1 MSGSSIGTIAGG
13 LIGGILGFFVPVVG
27 IAIGFAVGSAVGG
40 AIGGFIDA
48 PKTPELIG
56 PRLTDLSIQTSTYGA
71 FIPRAYGK
79 IGVYGN
85 IFWIENNKIKETSKK
100 VRQGGKGIGG
110 GGATTKTYTYSATFA
125 LGLCEGPIAGVNK
138 IWIGSKLFYSASA
151 TDVYEIIASNQHTP
165 YFRVYLGT
173 EDQLADPRIQAT
185 LGVANVPAYR
195 GLAYIVFYDLP
206 LADYGNSLASTQ
218 IKIEIIHSA
227 TVSSIINNITSVNS
241 ASFPMRPVISG
252 NYLYLPCKTA
262 FKAIVFSIADP
273 ANPVQVSTI
282 EFAFSS
288 VNSIVISAT
297 TLFLSTDSAN
307 RVYKYSIANPL
318 APVQLGFAVLS
329 SGTGAVS
336 VVMDDNYVYA
346 AHANFVDVITPG
358 ALLVYTTLTFS
369 SATLQLYIS
378 GDLLFVSQAT
388 KVKIHLS
395 LTEISEITGIIGHA
409 RQMCVY
415 MNHLYL
421 ATASGLLIYNISD
434 PEFPS
439 FVYNFSSLGSITA
452 IQIVDHYA
460 YVASYPDG
468 VSVLNVLDPTTPELL
483 CSSGLAPRATSL
495 AVGNLIYFTDQVT
508 SISLNV
514 AQFVV
519 TAFFDETETL
529 GEIVE
534 SECLNSKFLTV
545 ADIDTTELT
554 DIVRGYRISE
564 LGAIRGGVDPL
575 RTAWPFDA
583 IQSGYQ
589 IYFKRRGSASV
600 ATIDSSLLDARAAGS
615 KDGVI
620 ISQSREMDSV
630 LHRKVLI
637 KYFDV
642 TREYDVN
649 EQYVER
655 INTDAV
661 NESIIDLPIV
671 LNANEAAQK
680 AEVLL
685 YLYWMERNDLVFSLP
700 PTYSQLEP
708 GDVITITGDNADHE
722 VRLTGVN
729 SLSDGRLECKAKY
742 NKATIYSPVAL
753 GEEGQSTGVTATLS
767 GPSTYELLDIPLIQ
781 TVYDEPGFVLAMTGY
796 LTGWPG
802 GVLYKSTDN
811 GQTFEDVQAVGPPGA
826 TMGIASTTI
835 GVHGGTVLDKTRL
848 LTVRMIQGDLSSVT
862 QSQMFDGQNWFA
874 YGADGRWEIIACQNA
889 VLQGNGDYILSDF
902 LRGQM
907 GTEWA
912 TGLHAV
918 GDIIVHLNS
927 DELEFIPVDSST
939 ITASY
944 IYRGITDEDTIDS
957 DSDKA
962 FSYDAVNL
970 ECLSPCQETGS
981 RHPTTNDWTITWTR
995 RTRFA
1000 GWRSYIDAEL
1010 GEDIESYE
1018 IDVFSSAAFTTIKR
1032 TLTSTN
1038 QTVQYTSAQQI
1049 TDFGSNQS
1057 TIRVK
1062 IYQMSALVGRGYAL
1076 TATLTR
1082 T

>member
-13 LIGGILGFFVPVVG
+13 LIGGILGFFLPVVG
-27 IAIGFAVGSAVGG
+27 TAIGFAVGSAVGG

-48 PKTPELIG
+48 PKTPELTG
-56 PRLTDLSIQTSTYGA
+56 PRLTDLSVQTSTYGA

-79 IGVYGN
+79 IGIYGN

-110 GGATTKTYTYSATFA
+110 GGASTKTYTYSATFA
-125 LGLCEGPIAGVNK
+125 IGLCEGPIAAIGR
-138 IWIGSKLFYSASA
+138 IWIGSKLFYDAKSN
-151 TDVYEIIASNQHTP
+151 DIASIILSNKIAEG
-165 YFRVYLGT
+165 FELYLGT
-173 EDQLADPRIQAT
+173 EDQLPDPRMQAT
-185 LGVANVPAYR
+185 LGGANTPAYR

-206 LADYGNSLASTQ
+206 LADYGNSLAAAQ
-218 IKIEIIHSA
+218 IKVEIIKNATYSSWARTITNEAIGVQFKTSSTPGVGLPYIDNVDNFIIKVGIKAISNKYLFDYNGNYTSEGSA
-227 TVSSIINNITSVNS
+227 GINFTNNNGDYYNCG
-241 ASFPMRPVISG
+241 RLNG
-252 NYLYLPCKTA
+252 NYLWVNPSKT
-262 FKAIVFSIADP
+262 I
-273 ANPVQVSTI
+273 
-282 EFAFSS
+282 
-288 VNSIVISAT
+288 
-297 TLFLSTDSAN
+297 
-307 RVYKYSIANPL
+307 
-318 APVQLGFAVLS
+318 
-329 SGTGAVS
+329 
-336 VVMDDNYVYA
+336 
-346 AHANFVDVITPG
+346 
-358 ALLVYTTLTFS
+358 
-369 SATLQLYIS
+369 
-378 GDLLFVSQAT
+378 
-388 KVKIHLS
+388 
-395 LTEISEITGIIGHA
+395 ITGIPLSIGETAPGA
-409 RQMCVY
+409 RLDGNLPDNRQIYAAAISNDGKSVWIAMGDVGV
-415 MNHLYL
+415 NVE
-421 ATASGLLIYNISD
+421 SGAN
-434 PEFPS
+434 
-439 FVYNFSSLGSITA
+439 
-452 IQIVDHYA
+452 Q
-460 YVASYPDG
+460 
-468 VSVLNVLDPTTPELL
+468 LDPVWFILDSAGVIVRTGAINYLESGIYTFGFARSPVYHFAS
-483 CSSGLAPRATSL
+483 CSYDQDTGTIASAYGPGDVTDWVIDENNIIQRTFVGQWSGH
-495 AVGNLIYFTDQVT
+495 GFTYPSVYKKFGF
-508 SISLNV
+508 I
-514 AQFVV
+514 FVV
-519 TAFFDETETL
+519 GDTDINIFTINLVTQTNKTL
-529 GEIVE
+529 ASIV
-534 SECLNSKFLTV
+534 SDECLQSRFLTT
-545 ADIDTTELT
+545 ADIDVTELT
-554 DIVRGYRISE
+554 DIVSGYRISE
-564 LGAIRGGVDPL
+564 LGAIRGGIDPL

-600 ATIDSSLLDARAAGS
+600 ATIDSSLLDARSAGS
-615 KDGVI
+615 KNGVI

-630 LHRKVLI
+630 LHRKVLL

-642 TREYDVN
+642 TREYDIN
-649 EQYVER
+649 QQYVER

-685 YLYWMERNDLVFSLP
+685 YLYWMERNDLVFNLP

-729 SLSDGRLECKAKY
+729 SLSDGRFECKAKY
-742 NKATIYSPVAL
+742 NKAAIYSPVAL
-753 GEEGQSTGVTATLS
+753 GDEGQSTGVTSTLS

-781 TVYDEPGFVLAMTGY
+781 MVYDEPGFVLAMTGY
-796 LTGWPG
+796 LTGWTG
-802 GVLYKSTDN
+802 GVLYRSTDN
-811 GQTFEDVQAVGPPGA
+811 GQTFEDVQAVEPPGA

-835 GVHGGTVLDKTRL
+835 GVHGGTVLDKTSL
-848 LTVRMIQGDLSSVT
+848 LTVHMTQGDLSSVT

-874 YGADGRWEIIACQNA
+874 YGADGRWEIIACQNSA
-889 VLQGNGDYILSDF
+889 LQGNGDYILSDF

-927 DELEFIPVDSST
+927 DELAFIPVDSST

-957 DSDKA
+957 DSDKT
-962 FSYDAVNL
+962 FSYDGVNL

-981 RHPTTNDWTITWTR
+981 RHPTTNDWTIKWTR
-995 RTRFA
+995 RTRYA
-1000 GWRSYIDAEL
+1000 GWRSFVDAEL
-1010 GEDIESYE
+1010 AEDSESYE
-1018 IDVFSSAAFTTIKR
+1018 IDIFSSAAFTTIKR
-1032 TLTSTN
+1032 TLTSTT